1 MSADTMAEGVTGKAN
16 STVYDFQLHNSAASR
31 PALSLLS
38 LLFAFTLWKLYA
50 ITIPNVC
57 LRILHPPPCFYGFG
71 ANKFINFLHCY
82 LYLKCPTVLYS

>member
-16 STVYDFQLHNSAASR
+16 STVYGFQLHNSAASR

-38 LLFAFTLWKLYA
+38 LLFAFTLWKLYG

-57 LRILHPPPCFYGFG
+57 LRILHPLPCFSVFG
-71 ANKFINFLHCY
+71 ANNYVNL
-82 LYLKCPTVLYS
+82 LYI